1 MKAQKGFTLIE
12 LIIVIVIL
20 GILAAT
26 AIPKFVDLSADADT
40 AVINAS
46 KGAIDSAATVCMA
59 KNKGA
64 CTGTTILTYLSS
76 GSGVTVTVTDS
87 PTCVFNI
94 ETTNTPTTAHTV
106 AGGLCGTK
114 TTVFGS

>member
-12 LIIVIVIL
+12 LVVVIVIL

-26 AIPKFVDLSADADT
+26 AIPKFVDLSTDADT
-40 AVINAS
+40 AVISAT
-46 KGAIDSAATVCMA
+46 KGAIDSAATMCMA

-64 CTGTTILTYLSS
+64 CDGDTILTYLSS
-76 GSGVTVTVTDS
+76 GSGVTVTVTTS
-87 PTCVFNI
+87 GTCVFNI
-94 ETTNTPTTAHTV
+94 ATSKTPTTAHT
-106 AGGLCGTK
+106 ASGGLCGTK